1 MSIFSAVASG
11 SDDGCRG
18 MRTRSHLIALGRWEE
33 RRHSRYSHILS
44 SSRTRKQNRIPIYRH
59 AGTIHH
65 PKEQR
70 GMATLCKLGGFST
83 QAMGSVKRSCSGHMV
98 PAHKDAGTVHHQT
111 SQGVSVDHSQTAE
124 GRTNDNRGD
133 FSISSKFDKLH
144 ALLEQDTNNCDAF
157 KRELR
162 ALEYR
167 LSDLELIVLVACMFE
182 HERDYKLDRGALRL
196 HIQDFGQTA
205 LPCSEIEDWL
215 WSNVL
220 RGRDYERLYEN
231 KNIKKLRR
239 QGSTAL
245 LSMDY
250 VILMLAEG
258 DSKLKTEIT
267 KWNRGVHAM
276 VAALSQCPAVV
287 KPPAPIGQWVPQ
299 PNTKPRT
306 HMRPMPAQRLP
317 TQQERPTKRRKPD
330 TCN

>member
-1 MSIFSAVASG
+1 MG
-11 SDDGCRG
+11 D
-18 MRTRSHLIALGRWEE
+18 
-33 RRHSRYSHILS
+33 
-44 SSRTRKQNRIPIYRH
+44 
-59 AGTIHH
+59 

-70 GMATLCKLGGFST
+70 EMATLCNLFGVFT
-83 QAMGSVKRSCSGHMV
+83 QAIGHVKRRLSGHMV

-111 SQGVSVDHSQTAE
+111 SQGVLVDHSQTV
-124 GRTNDNRGD
+124 GDRTNDNRGD
-133 FSISSKFDKLH
+133 FSISPNFDKLY
-144 ALLEQDTNNCDAF
+144 ARLDQPTNNCDAF

-162 ALEYR
+162 ALKYR
-167 LSDLELIVLVACMFE
+167 LSDLELILLVACMFE
-182 HERDYKLDRGALRL
+182 HKSHKRGHKSCRGTLRL
-196 HIQDFGQTA
+196 HLQKFPGNT
-205 LPCSEIEDWL
+205 LPYSEIERWL
-215 WSNVL
+215 FFKVL
-220 RGRDYERLYEN
+220 HGRDYERLYEN

-258 DSKLKTEIT
+258 DSKLKTEMGEWT
-267 KWNRGVHAM
+267 RGVHAM